1 MDPVGHQTRIS
12 HQIHASATND
22 ASWTRPY
29 NVIRPLNG
37 PTKARSQASYRVGSR
52 QMPRLLQPTIRCTET
67 RRRIAS
73 NVQFA
78 QTKQLFDS
86 TTLQDGNN
94 DSSSPSGSTRRL
106 HDIVG
111 SVRRVPARANS
122 STVAQVSTFPLASKD
137 LPVQDSTIRLVTS
150 PMALYPA
157 NQANITMGSSARNTR
172 LSIPGRLDSHSLLL
186 SASDETHCTIENT
199 THGPRLAHQPEEVGD
214 GANTD
219 HTTPRLHYRFNTDET
234 QDTGSEA
241 SRFEEVHSIDC
252 RSPSSITENNSQ
264 SHHAHTRHRPGSLS
278 DVSLHAET
286 DAVQESARS
295 ISEAMGFETTST
307 TRLSGRVALVASQHH
322 QLERTVLGTT
332 TADIHALCRRQRRR
346 MGSSPRP
353 DDDTTTL
360 VTRVKDALNQLAR
373 ITSGIPSHPRLPTA
387 PQHVDSDPDRQYLC
401 NDLHQQAG
409 RHSIASA
416 QRPRRSSVA
425 SLSSEPCSSDG
436 TTYTRDP
443 EFGSGSG
450 ITLFPDTTIMAA
462 DSPGLSAD
470 PTPFWPSRR
479 GPVRG
484 FFDASTTQVRNVAL
498 RRASDGDRCLHDTVV
513 QLHESVSTPIMSAH
527 SQVPCQDFPGPSPTG
542 DPSDATLAIGH
553 LVPAASSDDSSPSI
567 TDEPTRLHSHAHSRM
582 PLTMGS
588 QELEA
593 RRMAVIRR
601 RFASSGYGE
610 SALSALLEPLI
621 DSADHGQPTRQLS
634 ACFLI
639 FVSDMTLMR
648 SILLP
653 PTL

>member
-1 MDPVGHQTRIS
+1 MSSDLSTALQKLKVKQAIELARDKCPGYYS
-12 HQIHASATND
+12 
-22 ASWTRPY
+22 
-29 NVIRPLNG
+29 PLFVVPKRDG
-37 PTKARSQASYRVGSR
+37 GSR
-52 QMPRLLQPTIRCTET
+52 PVFNL
-67 RRRIAS
+67 
-73 NVQFA
+73 
-78 QTKQLFDS
+78 
-86 TTLQDGNN
+86 
-94 DSSSPSGSTRRL
+94 RRL
-106 HDIVG
+106 NNYLIAPHFKME
-111 SVRRVPARANS
+111 
-122 STVAQVSTFPLASKD
+122 TMTQVL
-137 LPVQDSTIRLVTS
+137 RLVQPGDYMTS
-150 PMALYPA
+150 LDLSDAFLHVPIHPQSRKYLRFRWHQKTYQFKTAPFGLSLVPWLF
-157 NQANITMGSSARNTR
+157 TR
-172 LSIPGRLDSHSLLL
+172 LTKPILQWALSAEYASSIPGRLDNHSLLL

-199 THGPRLAHQPEEVGD
+199 THGPRLAHQPEEVDD

-241 SRFEEVHSIDC
+241 SRFEEVHSINC

-401 NDLHQQAG
+401 NDIRQQAG
-409 RHSIASA
+409 RRSIASA

-425 SLSSEPCSSDG
+425 SLSSEPCASDG

-443 EFGSGSG
+443 ELGSGSG

-462 DSPGLSAD
+462 VSRAFQLIQHRFGHHDVDLFADFLTRLLPRYVTWLYDAQAMATDAFTIPWSSFTNPFLHPSWALIPRCLAKISQDRVPQATLVTPHWLSAIWYPQLLAMTRRHPLLMNPRD
-470 PTPFWPSRR
+470 CIRMLTPGCPSPWDHKNWKLAVWQLS
-479 GPVRG
+479 G
-484 FFDASTTQVRNVAL
+484 AAL
-498 RRASDGDRCLHDTVV
+498 RPAVTANPL
-513 QLHESVSTPIMSAH
+513 
-527 SQVPCQDFPGPSPTG
+527 FPPSWN
-542 DPSDATLAIGH
+542 
-553 LVPAASSDDSSPSI
+553 
-567 TDEPTRLHSHAHSRM
+567 R
-582 PLTMGS
+582 
-588 QELEA
+588 
-593 RRMAVIRR
+593 
-601 RFASSGYGE
+601 
-610 SALSALLEPLI
+610 
-621 DSADHGQPTRQLS
+621 
-634 ACFLI
+634 
-639 FVSDMTLMR
+639 
-648 SILLP
+648 
-653 PTL
+653 